1 MVYQDDTLPGL
12 RGRYFV
18 CEPAGNLIHSALIEG
33 DGSALKLR
41 RIKGQEK
48 SEFAASTD
56 TWSHP
61 MNLTHGPDGAIWITD
76 YYREIIEDYSAI
88 PRHLQQQYG
97 VYAGHDRG
105 RILRLTHVD
114 AHTSTSEMSSLEEM
128 ALARECASPLYWRRQ
143 TAQRLLVERG
153 AKAAAPGLREL
164 LGGKDTRSGA
174 IITALRTLEQLG
186 VVTPEDVQP
195 LVRHGEPAVR
205 IHALQVADRWFGR
218 EQGRALLEATLSAA
232 AIESNPRVQLQF
244 ALSLGEARDPRAF
257 AMLAQFAREKLGV
270 RWMDAALLSSLH
282 GRALEMLEVL
292 LRERGGS
299 AGFLPVLAQTIA
311 ARRNESEL
319 AGALKCIATENP
331 STQAAVLSALVKGR
345 KNAPRKPMGNQ
356 AARAALASLA
366 ASSVLDVRSA
376 ARALEDTYVPTM
388 ADDEALVP
396 AGQLPRAEEIS
407 EEMFR
412 KFTAALTGPR
422 DLKHGQAIFLQACAT
437 CHRMGKDGSEVGPDL
452 MGQLGM
458 AEESLLKDILM
469 PNERIRPG
477 FETILVQMRDGGAM
491 TGLLRNDGAT
501 SLTLV
506 QPNGVEQVLLR
517 KDVAGV
523 RRLAASLMPS
533 FGEGLKP
540 SDAADLLAWLRSNLA
555 APAASGAKEQ
565 RQ

>member
-1 MVYQDDTLPGL
+1 
-12 RGRYFV
+12 
-18 CEPAGNLIHSALIEG
+18 
-33 DGSALKLR
+33 
-41 RIKGQEK
+41 
-48 SEFAASTD
+48 
-56 TWSHP
+56 
-61 MNLTHGPDGAIWITD
+61 
-76 YYREIIEDYSAI
+76 
-88 PRHLQQQYG
+88 
-97 VYAGHDRG
+97 
-105 RILRLTHVD
+105 
-114 AHTSTSEMSSLEEM
+114 MSSLEGM
-128 ALARECASPLYWRRQ
+128 ALARECASPIFWRRQ

-164 LGGKDTRSGA
+164 LGGKDTRPGA

-186 VVTPEDVQP
+186 VLTTEDVQP
-195 LVRHGEPAVR
+195 LVRHAEPAVR
-205 IHALQVADRWFGR
+205 IHALQVADHWFAR

-257 AMLAQFAREKLGV
+257 AVLAQFAREKLGV

-292 LRERGGS
+292 LREPGGS

-366 ASSVLDVRSA
+366 ASPARDVRSA
-376 ARALEDTYVPTM
+376 ARSLEDTYVPTM

-506 QPNGVEQVLLR
+506 QLNGVEQVLLR

-540 SDAADLLAWLRSNLA
+540 SDVADLLAWLRSNLA
-555 APAASGAKEQ
+555 APGVSGAKE
-565 RQ
+565 